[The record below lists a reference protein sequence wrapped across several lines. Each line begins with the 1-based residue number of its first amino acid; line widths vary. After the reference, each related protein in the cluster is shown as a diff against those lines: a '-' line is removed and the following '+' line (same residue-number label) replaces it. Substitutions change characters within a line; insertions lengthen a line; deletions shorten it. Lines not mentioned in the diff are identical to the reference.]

1 MWKRTCKLTSSH
13 LRNYYTKMCKL
24 IPIKGI
30 QASFEEVQVNRTSSC
45 LHTVCFHKTQKSN
58 KAFILE
64 LPNFSM
70 TLPVFSSGSSN
81 TYIHVCL
88 PMHFIQHLW
97 PVRGILSYITK
108 IFHTFCSSCFTS
120 PIKFHHQSFPPST
133 LFRHPSICI
142 SNCPVSKQAQPIT
155 TPWLPRHIF

>member
-13 LRNYYTKMCKL
+13 LHNYYTKMCKL

-30 QASFEEVQVNRTSSC
+30 QASFKEVQVNRTSSC
-45 LHTVCFHKTQKSN
+45 LHTVCFHKTQNQTKPLFLSYQTSVWH
-58 KAFILE
+58 FQYFPLVLQIHI
-64 LPNFSM
+64 
-70 TLPVFSSGSSN
+70 
-81 TYIHVCL
+81 YIYVSQCT
-88 PMHFIQHLW
+88 LW

>member
-13 LRNYYTKMCKL
+13 LHNYYTKMCKL

-30 QASFEEVQVNRTSSC
+30 QASFKEVQVNRTSSC

-70 TLPVFSSGSSN
+70 TFPVFSSGSSN
-81 TYIHVCL
+81 TYIHICL
-88 PMHFIQHLW
+88 PMHFMTCKGDLILYYQDFSHFLLLLFYQSYQVPSPVISTIHL
-97 PVRGILSYITK
+97 VQ
-108 IFHTFCSSCFTS
+108 TS
-120 PIKFHHQSFPPST
+120 LHLHQ
-133 LFRHPSICI
+133 
-142 SNCPVSKQAQPIT
+142 
-155 TPWLPRHIF
+155 